1 MRTAS
6 TFCQHPCSFD
16 VGFGNGEQRWDDQ
29 NFRLLGET
37 DQGAPWVAL
46 DDVTEHQGR
55 YPTKGIP
62 HAFTLQAL
70 LLHRNHLLK
79 DRNESGSDKHQR
91 ACTHQGRSTL
101 CGELYFSALTLLF
114 G

>member
-70 LLHRNHLLK
+70 LLHRNICSK
-79 DRNESGSDKHQR
+79 TGMS
-91 ACTHQGRSTL
+91 QGQINTRERVPTREEAPSVGGFIFL
-101 CGELYFSALTLLF
+101 H
-114 G
+114 